1 MMKLMIKSNEL
12 RIGNLVNLF
21 KGVSDDGAEY
31 KVYEMGAYDI
41 YKVDESDCDDIE
53 AIPLTPET
61 IEKYID
67 WEFELNF
74 NKSVQQYEEWT
85 THWYLLENIIDG
97 TSDFTIDFRINNK
110 DCNLSFV
117 DFYLDDKHLEFGLD
131 DTMHN
136 LQNLFYIVSGQELPI
151 KL

>member
-1 MMKLMIKSNEL
+1 MNPEEL
-12 RIGNLVNLF
+12 RLGNLLLDRGKPTTLKPSQFNNILS
-21 KGVSDDGAEY
+21 GYLD
-31 KVYEMGAYDI
+31 YEL
-41 YKVDESDCDDIE
+41 
-53 AIPLTPET
+53 IPLTPET

-131 DTMHN
+131 DTIHN
-136 LQNLFYIVSGQELPI
+136 LQNLFYIISGQELPV
-151 KL
+151 KLN

>member
-1 MMKLMIKSNEL
+1 MSELQKEL
-12 RIGNLVNLF
+12 RIGNLIYHAFGQHINETISVTVRHIFNCIDHPE
-21 KGVSDDGAEY
+21 KY
-31 KVYEMGAYDI
+31 KP
-41 YKVDESDCDDIE
+41 
-53 AIPLTPET
+53 IPLTKEN

-67 WEFELNF
+67 WSFELNF

-110 DCNLSFV
+110 DSNLSFV

-131 DTMHN
+131 DTLHN
-136 LQNLFYIVSGQELPI
+136 LQNLFFISSGQELPI
-151 KL
+151 KNQ